1 MIAKKRSDAD
11 FLKCHHRGFTLV
23 ELLVAMSIT
32 TILLLT
38 MLQVTAWS
46 LNLWRSSEGKNA
58 AGREGQG
65 ALQLIRQ
72 DLQTMIVP
80 TNTNFWPQV
89 VGSNGVRFLAL
100 KPKDFQA
107 NDGGD
112 GDVCFV
118 EYRYTTHAI
127 ERGSVDSAKTFE
139 ALINASSPSLPIAT
153 NFQMVA
159 TNVVNVTWAA
169 LQANGTAV
177 PSGQAPQIL
186 QLNFQ
191 AAPNSDAISNYAAGI
206 NVENQQISAFF
217 LQVAVPE
224 PN

>member
-127 ERGSVDSAKTFE
+127 ERGSV
-139 ALINASSPSLPIAT
+139 
-153 NFQMVA
+153 
-159 TNVVNVTWAA
+159 A

-191 AAPNSDAISNYAAGI
+191 AAPNSQAISNYAAGI
-206 NVENQQISAFF
+206 NVENQQISTFF